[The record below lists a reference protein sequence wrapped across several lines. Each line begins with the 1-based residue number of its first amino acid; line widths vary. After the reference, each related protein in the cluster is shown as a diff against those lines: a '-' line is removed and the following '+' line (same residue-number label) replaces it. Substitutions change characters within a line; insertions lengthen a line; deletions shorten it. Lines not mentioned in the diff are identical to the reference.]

1 MEGMLFNWVK
11 YWNLKMSSE
20 EIRKDLNK
28 LDNKVAEYTDNIN
41 GLMGELNELSGFATV
56 DGEKV
61 SRTSLDEDEY
71 EARLYEMGVDKDKM
85 EVPEGT
91 LTDFQKERINRLMD
105 AIDEYPVSNLDE
117 KGQKILLQ
125 CVDEIST
132 LVDAV
137 A

>member
-1 MEGMLFNWVK
+1 M
-11 YWNLKMSSE
+11 
-20 EIRKDLNK
+20 
-28 LDNKVAEYTDNIN
+28 EYTKYRW
-41 GLMGELNELSGFATV
+41 LMGDEKHFSAAT
-56 DGEKV
+56 DSQFLTGLRSTQMQ
-61 SRTSLDEDEY
+61 SRTDDAAFMRDMAMLATDWTGKPVQYTKIDLPLEY
-71 EARLYEMGVDKDKM
+71 AVRWLSVAPIVRENSA
-85 EVPEGT
+85 GT

-132 LVDAV
+132 LVDSV

>member
-1 MEGMLFNWVK
+1 MRW
-11 YWNLKMSSE
+11 
-20 EIRKDLNK
+20 
-28 LDNKVAEYTDNIN
+28 
-41 GLMGELNELSGFATV
+41 LSHQYF
-56 DGEKV
+56 
-61 SRTSLDEDEY
+61 
-71 EARLYEMGVDKDKM
+71 EMGVDKDKM

>member
-1 MEGMLFNWVK
+1 MTLLSCVIWLCWRLIGRARRALAGKLGV
-11 YWNLKMSSE
+11 SE
-20 EIRKDLNK
+20 RQYSNYESGYTKIDLP
-28 LDNKVAEYTDNIN
+28 LEYAVRWLSVAPIVREN
-41 GLMGELNELSGFATV
+41 SA
-56 DGEKV
+56 
-61 SRTSLDEDEY
+61 
-71 EARLYEMGVDKDKM
+71 
-85 EVPEGT
+85 GT

-132 LVDAV
+132 LVDSV